1 MAGTSAIS
9 TRSLNSSIVV
19 GVTRD
24 ARAKDAVAHIDSTT
38 IADATDATDARRARR
53 ARVERV
59 VSRVIV
65 VVVTVAVAVADVDA
79 ARDG

>member
-1 MAGTSAIS
+1 MR

-24 ARAKDAVAHIDSTT
+24 ARAKDDAVAHIDSTT
-38 IADATDATDARRARR
+38 IATTDATDARRDRR
-53 ARVERV
+53 TRVERV
-59 VSRVIV
+59 VSRVIII
-65 VVVTVAVAVADVDA
+65 VVVTVVDDDDA